1 MVFCQRLN
9 TGDVIRMTLA
19 GAVEILEE
27 RRTPVANVS
36 GASLTS
42 DGVGDGADNV
52 ITDSDHIAAVKQ
64 YISPINVFELTS
76 RKMFKYQQS
85 LERRELK
92 NSLGDRRAEPR
103 LTASGVVQ
111 PDRRAANR
119 AAYLELFRKAG

>member
-1 MVFCQRLN
+1 M
-9 TGDVIRMTLA
+9 
-19 GAVEILEE
+19 EILEE

-103 LTASGVVQ
+103 LTASGEVQ